1 MGLFS
6 FRKKNVIEVGAPVS
20 GEYVSLKEVTDPTF
34 REEILG
40 NGIAVLP
47 AEGRIYAPCDG
58 TVTTVFPTGHAV
70 AVTSDEGAEILI
82 HVGLDTVKL
91 EGHGFSVRPEAGG
104 RVKRGELL
112 LEADISFIKNAGYES
127 ITPVIVCNTSEFSS
141 VEAKTGRKRPGET
154 CLELTK

>member
-1 MGLFS
+1 M
-6 FRKKNVIEVGAPVS
+6 A
-20 GEYVSLKEVTDPTF
+20 DPTF

-40 NGIAVLP
+40 KGIAVLP

-91 EGHGFSVRPEAGG
+91 EGNGFSVRTEAGS

-141 VEAKTGRKRPGET
+141 VEAKTGIKRPGET